1 MIAHTIKRIVC
12 LGCLSLAAAD
22 MSARDRAL
30 EKSIRTFLRDRQ
42 ATVAVAVLSDG
53 RMIAS
58 IEGKAELPTMS
69 VFKFYQALAV
79 LDPAGGSGLS
89 PDSLLSFGESQLP
102 RDTHSPLRDSI
113 PQGGTL
119 AVRDLIRYALIVSD
133 NNACDIL
140 LAAAGGPETVDR
152 YVRRQGIRGVTIA
165 ATEQTM
171 HERFENQD
179 LNRTTAEAAV
189 RMLERLD
196 TGGLLPAERRK
207 LVEEAMI
214 ASRTGSRRIRSVL
227 PGDVV
232 AGDKTGSSLR
242 SAEGMTAA
250 DNDLA
255 FVRLPDGTTYYMA
268 VLVANS
274 FEDDRTNE
282 ATIAGISRIVY
293 DYFVERE

>member
-1 MIAHTIKRIVC
+1 
-12 LGCLSLAAAD
+12 
-22 MSARDRAL
+22 
-30 EKSIRTFLRDRQ
+30 
-42 ATVAVAVLSDG
+42 
-53 RMIAS
+53 
-58 IEGKAELPTMS
+58 
-69 VFKFYQALAV
+69 
-79 LDPAGGSGLS
+79 
-89 PDSLLSFGESQLP
+89 
-102 RDTHSPLRDSI
+102 
-113 PQGGTL
+113 
-119 AVRDLIRYALIVSD
+119 
-133 NNACDIL
+133 
-140 LAAAGGPETVDR
+140 
-152 YVRRQGIRGVTIA
+152 
-165 ATEQTM
+165 M
-171 HERFENQD
+171 HERFENQY

-274 FEDDRTNE
+274 FEDDRPSRFRR
-282 ATIAGISRIVY
+282 TILRKPITYRTVSDGRTGRQQRDGRHRPETAYPAIQSAARSAQRSPSIAA
-293 DYFVERE
+293 ETMPPA

>member
-1 MIAHTIKRIVC
+1 M
-12 LGCLSLAAAD
+12 
-22 MSARDRAL
+22 
-30 EKSIRTFLRDRQ
+30 
-42 ATVAVAVLSDG
+42 
-53 RMIAS
+53 
-58 IEGKAELPTMS
+58 
-69 VFKFYQALAV
+69 
-79 LDPAGGSGLS
+79 LDPAGGSSLS

-140 LAAAGGPETVDR
+140 RAAAGGPETVDR

-165 ATEQTM
+165 ATEQTL
-171 HERFENQD
+171 HERFENQY

>member
-89 PDSLLSFGESQLP
+89 PDSLLSFGESRLP

-140 LAAAGGPETVDR
+140 LAAAGGPEAVDR

-171 HERFENQD
+171 HERFENQY
-179 LNRTTAEAAV
+179 LNRTTGPSGCWSDSIRAAYC
-189 RMLERLD
+189 RPNGENSS
-196 TGGLLPAERRK
+196 RK
-207 LVEEAMI
+207 
-214 ASRTGSRRIRSVL
+214 
-227 PGDVV
+227 P
-232 AGDKTGSSLR
+232 
-242 SAEGMTAA
+242 
-250 DNDLA
+250 
-255 FVRLPDGTTYYMA
+255 
-268 VLVANS
+268 
-274 FEDDRTNE
+274 
-282 ATIAGISRIVY
+282 
-293 DYFVERE
+293 

>member
-1 MIAHTIKRIVC
+1 
-12 LGCLSLAAAD
+12 

-58 IEGKAELPTMS
+58 IEGKTELPTMS
-69 VFKFYQALAV
+69 VCKFYQALAV

-89 PDSLLSFGESQLP
+89 PDS

-152 YVRRQGIRGVTIA
+152 YVQRQGIRGVTIA

-171 HERFENQD
+171 HERFENQY

>member
-1 MIAHTIKRIVC
+1 MIAN
-12 LGCLSLAAAD
+12 
-22 MSARDRAL
+22 
-30 EKSIRTFLRDRQ
+30 
-42 ATVAVAVLSDG
+42 
-53 RMIAS
+53 
-58 IEGKAELPTMS
+58 IEEKAELPTMS

-89 PDSLLSFGESQLP
+89 PDSLLSFGESRLP

-140 LAAAGGPETVDR
+140 LTAAGGPEAVDR

-171 HERFENQD
+171 HERFENQY

-196 TGGLLPAERRK
+196 TGGRSPAERRK

-242 SAEGMTAA
+242 SAEGRTTAA

-268 VLVANS
+268 VPVANS

-282 ATIAGISRIVY
+282 ATIAGISRMVY

>member
-58 IEGKAELPTMS
+58 IEGKTELPTMS
-69 VFKFYQALAV
+69 VCKFYQAL
-79 LDPAGGSGLS
+79 
-89 PDSLLSFGESQLP
+89 
-102 RDTHSPLRDSI
+102 
-113 PQGGTL
+113 
-119 AVRDLIRYALIVSD
+119 
-133 NNACDIL
+133 
-140 LAAAGGPETVDR
+140 
-152 YVRRQGIRGVTIA
+152 
-165 ATEQTM
+165 
-171 HERFENQD
+171 
-179 LNRTTAEAAV
+179 
-189 RMLERLD
+189 
-196 TGGLLPAERRK
+196 
-207 LVEEAMI
+207 
-214 ASRTGSRRIRSVL
+214 
-227 PGDVV
+227 
-232 AGDKTGSSLR
+232 
-242 SAEGMTAA
+242 
-250 DNDLA
+250 
-255 FVRLPDGTTYYMA
+255 A